1 MDFESLVN
9 IIRSAKD
16 AFQIQAAHSINLSLT
31 ARNWV
36 IGYYVTEF
44 EQHGED
50 RAQYGAKLLKSLEQR
65 INSRGF
71 TVKDDSGNTVSSIK
85 YIPGLRR

>member
-44 EQHGED
+44 EQHGSM
-50 RAQYGAKLLKSLEQR
+50 AQSCSKALSNG
-65 INSRGF
+65 
-71 TVKDDSGNTVSSIK
+71 
-85 YIPGLRR
+85 

>member
-36 IGYYVTEF
+36 IGYYITEF
-44 EQHGED
+44 EQHGETG
-50 RAQYGAKLLKSLEQR
+50 RSMAQSCSKALSNG
-65 INSRGF
+65 
-71 TVKDDSGNTVSSIK
+71 
-85 YIPGLRR
+85 

>member
-71 TVKDDSGNTVSSIK
+71 TE
-85 YIPGLRR
+85 